1 MIFKTEDGYTV
12 RVFSSLYVDYG
23 IEILD
28 PNGQEIFYNPS
39 YLSLES
45 YGYRYEDEDGHDLED
60 GIAWSE
66 DEWRVPA
73 IEAAEEI
80 LECIQVTDD
89 LGNLYA

>member
-23 IEILD
+23 IEIIG
-28 PNGQEIFYNPS
+28 PEGQEVFYNPC
-39 YLSLES
+39 YLSIDS

-89 LGNLYA
+89 LGNLYG